1 MIEGTFELIS
11 TLTGTPAN
19 QGAEAGSQADINEQ
33 IKNIK
38 KPLLILILS
47 SSFLNINKGFYL

>member
-1 MIEGTFELIS
+1 LIS

-19 QGAEAGSQADINEQ
+19 QGAEAGSQADRNEQ

-38 KPLLILILS
+38 KPLLIFILS